1 LTGYEFYASL
11 KCSLFISA
19 AGDCLDR
26 YALRLNEIIESSRV
40 IYAVVYVL
48 LESFSFVS
56 CSACSTV
63 SLMEWLICEFLLS
76 FPLVLSFASEV
87 KLNIESS
94 KGIYSVLVQSFPR
107 LTVNILTSDYLSIS
121 QANNFSRH
129 SNLGDLVVLLGSIDF
144 VLGSVDL
151 LGLLA
156 SFTSF
161 SSFMLS
167 LVLTSS
173 LTCP

>member
-1 LTGYEFYASL
+1 
-11 KCSLFISA
+11 
-19 AGDCLDR
+19 
-26 YALRLNEIIESSRV
+26 
-40 IYAVVYVL
+40 
-48 LESFSFVS
+48 
-56 CSACSTV
+56 
-63 SLMEWLICEFLLS
+63 MEWLICEFLLS

-151 LGLLA
+151 IL
-156 SFTSF
+156 FTAGF
-161 SSFMLS
+161 KH
-167 LVLTSS
+167 LTTQS
-173 LTCP
+173 PFP

>member
-1 LTGYEFYASL
+1 
-11 KCSLFISA
+11 
-19 AGDCLDR
+19 
-26 YALRLNEIIESSRV
+26 
-40 IYAVVYVL
+40 
-48 LESFSFVS
+48 
-56 CSACSTV
+56 
-63 SLMEWLICEFLLS
+63 MEWLICEFLLS

-151 LGLLA
+151 RRLKSCFILHPKCCGLNA
-156 SFTSF
+156 YHPFT
-161 SSFMLS
+161 L
-167 LVLTSS
+167 SS
-173 LTCP
+173 LLFSLHL